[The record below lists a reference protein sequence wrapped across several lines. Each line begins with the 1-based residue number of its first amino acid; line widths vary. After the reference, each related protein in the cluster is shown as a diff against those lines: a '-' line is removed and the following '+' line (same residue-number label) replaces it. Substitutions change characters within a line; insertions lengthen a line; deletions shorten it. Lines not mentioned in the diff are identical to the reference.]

1 MGGLQ
6 SQSCSF
12 TSLFLII
19 SNKMSCAS
27 SLLVIVLFGLVSQ
40 TWTQGFRFGSGTFGS
55 SSTFGSS
62 NSTFGSSNSRFGSS
76 SSSFGSSSGNGDY
89 IASWDH
95 GANSLTW
102 LEGKR
107 WCQSRGRRLV
117 SLDSSSKADRYF
129 NILGSENRP
138 YFWSGGFKTVSSPS
152 LSGEIVRWEN
162 GNTQSVFRGSFP
174 WSTHGQR
181 GPQPDGGS
189 QEECIAVL
197 NISFYPDGPHLHD
210 VSCDHR

>member
-1 MGGLQ
+1 MGY
-6 SQSCSF
+6 S
-12 TSLFLII
+12 I
-19 SNKMSCAS
+19 SNKMSWAS
-27 SLLVIVLFGLVSQ
+27 FLHVIVLLGLVSE

-55 SSTFGSS
+55 S
-62 NSTFGSSNSRFGSS
+62 STFGSSNSRFGSS

-102 LEGKR
+102 HEGKR

-129 NILGSENRP
+129 SILSSENRP

-162 GNTQSVFRGSFP
+162 GNTQSVSQMEEVKKNASLSSTSVSTLMDPIFMMLVVITGSLSFVNNFY
-174 WSTHGQR
+174 
-181 GPQPDGGS
+181 
-189 QEECIAVL
+189 CIIL
-197 NISFYPDGPHLHD
+197 
-210 VSCDHR
+210 

>member
-1 MGGLQ
+1 MG
-6 SQSCSF
+6 
-12 TSLFLII
+12 
-19 SNKMSCAS
+19 AS
-27 SLLVIVLFGLVSQ
+27 SLRVIVLLGLVSQ

-55 SSTFGSS
+55 STFGSS
-62 NSTFGSSNSRFGSS
+62 ITFGSS

-102 LEGKR
+102 HEGKR

-129 NILGSENRP
+129 SILSSENRP

-152 LSGEIVRWEN
+152 LSGEIVRWGMEILRASSEDLSHGLPMVSVVLSQMEEAKKN
-162 GNTQSVFRGSFP
+162 ALPSSTSVSIQMDPIFMMLVVITGNLSFVNNFY
-174 WSTHGQR
+174 
-181 GPQPDGGS
+181 
-189 QEECIAVL
+189 CIIL
-197 NISFYPDGPHLHD
+197 
-210 VSCDHR
+210 

>member
-1 MGGLQ
+1 MGEPLEVVAP
-6 SQSCSF
+6 SEAA
-12 TSLFLII
+12 I
-19 SNKMSCAS
+19 A
-27 SLLVIVLFGLVSQ
+27 
-40 TWTQGFRFGSGTFGS
+40 
-55 SSTFGSS
+55 
-62 NSTFGSSNSRFGSS
+62 FGSS

-102 LEGKR
+102 HEGKR

-129 NILGSENRP
+129 SILSSENRP

-197 NISFYPDGPHLHD
+197 NISFYPDGPHFMML
-210 VSCDHR
+210 VVITGSLSFVNNFYCIIL

>member
-1 MGGLQ
+1 
-6 SQSCSF
+6 
-12 TSLFLII
+12 
-19 SNKMSCAS
+19 MSCMS
-27 SLLVIVLFGLVSQ
+27 PLLVIVLLGLVSQ
-40 TWTQGFRFGSGTFGS
+40 TWSQGFRLGSGSFG
-55 SSTFGSS
+55 
-62 NSTFGSSNSRFGSS
+62 
-76 SSSFGSSSGNGDY
+76 SSSFGSSSSSGDY

-102 LEGKR
+102 HQGKS

-117 SLDSSSKADRYF
+117 SLDSSSKASRYF
-129 NILGSENRP
+129 NILSTENRP
-138 YFWSGGFKTVSSPS
+138 YVWSGGFKSVSSPS

-210 VSCDHR
+210 VSCDHRKPVICE

>member
-1 MGGLQ
+1 MGH
-6 SQSCSF
+6 
-12 TSLFLII
+12 
-19 SNKMSCAS
+19 
-27 SLLVIVLFGLVSQ
+27 VIVLLGLVSQ

-55 SSTFGSS
+55 S
-62 NSTFGSSNSRFGSS
+62 STFGSSNSRFGSS

-102 LEGKR
+102 HEGKR

-129 NILGSENRP
+129 SILSSENRP

-152 LSGEIVRWEN
+152 LSGEIEMGEWKYSERLQRIFPMVYSWSTWASVRW
-162 GNTQSVFRGSFP
+162 RKP
-174 WSTHGQR
+174 RRMHR
-181 GPQPDGGS
+181 RPQHQFLSRWTPS
-189 QEECIAVL
+189 
-197 NISFYPDGPHLHD
+197 S
-210 VSCDHR
+210 